1 MLLYLMTET
10 STGNNTCMFYLLI
23 CGYLISL
30 IYKLNF
36 LLLIFHT
43 HIYLQTFA
51 HTHTQTH
58 TQTHT
63 HRTEFV
69 SSITRELPDTS
80 PSDLLLVQQ
89 EMTQNSSNET
99 GCVNIT
105 LQVLG
110 TSCKSFLILI
120 SSDIEN
126 KRW

>member
-10 STGNNTCMFYLLI
+10 LTGNNTCLFYLLI

-36 LLLIFHT
+36 LLLCLHT
-43 HIYLQTFA
+43 HKHLQTFA
-51 HTHTQTH
+51 HAHTHTHTYTH
-58 TQTHT
+58 THTHT
-63 HRTEFV
+63 RAHRTEFV

-89 EMTQNSSNET
+89 EMTQDSSNET

-105 LQVLG
+105 LRVLG
-110 TSCKSFLILI
+110 TSCKTFLMLC
-120 SSDIEN
+120 
-126 KRW
+126 